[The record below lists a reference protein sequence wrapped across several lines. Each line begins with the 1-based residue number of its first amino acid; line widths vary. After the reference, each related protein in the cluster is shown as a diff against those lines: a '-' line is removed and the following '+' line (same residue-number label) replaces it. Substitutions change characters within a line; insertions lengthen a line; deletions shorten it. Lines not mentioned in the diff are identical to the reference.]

1 MKIRLFYG
9 REINANGKK
18 TQHSVSREE
27 GLYLIPFTDN
37 FLEEN

>member
-9 REINANGKK
+9 REINTNGKK
-18 TQHSVSREE
+18 IQSSISKKE
-27 GLYLIPFTDN
+27 GLYLISFTDH